1 MTPEARNTYLLS
13 LGICFNI
20 SAMSCIFRY
29 LIICLAFCFA
39 SLAATAKQ
47 IEIKEITLRNT
58 VLEVNHDSASDLK
71 FKKRIYENPP
81 RLVFDILDAHLGN
94 KSFVYNLPTGLDITR
109 ARVAQFDADTVRV
122 VTEATT
128 LTALEKVNIENIG
141 KTLFFR
147 YAIKDVVIQD
157 FGFEDGNMR
166 ITADGSLVP
175 RSIMLD
181 NPERLVLDLIGARLK
196 STSQE
201 KTYQNGTEEMR
212 VTQFDSSIVRV
223 VFTGRD
229 THNREV
235 RISNNEKQVLV
246 LGEGKE
252 NSEGFRADN
261 KVLSIKLHR
270 NSKEEVVYAV
280 ESSKKLDYKF
290 LKLHNP
296 ERLVVDLIGLDY
308 DDALG
313 AEQLPET
320 EFVQDLRFG
329 LATLGKPVTRIVF
342 DMKTKNV
349 IEEFKESN
357 GSKTLLIRMIG
368 VSPDKVKGGVEI
380 EAAQKSAG
388 TVVVLDAGHGG
399 YDSGAVY
406 GGYNEKDITLDITRK
421 VQEYL
426 AAAGINV
433 YMVRSEDRFIS
444 LAERVEVTN
453 AVDPKIFVSIH
464 VNALITNP
472 EMQGLQTYY
481 YSSTGKQL
489 GAVIH
494 KQLLTDVLMPDQR
507 IRHANFW
514 VTKYT
519 KAPSVLL
526 ELGFMTNV
534 AERKKLVRESYQNDL
549 AKSVARGII
558 KYLEGL

>member
-1 MTPEARNTYLLS
+1 
-13 LGICFNI
+13 
-20 SAMSCIFRY
+20 MSYIFRY

-39 SLAATAKQ
+39 SLAASAKQ
-47 IEIKEITLRNT
+47 IEIKEIALNNT

-81 RLVFDILDAHLGN
+81 RLVFDIIDAHLGN
-94 KSFVYNLPTGLDITR
+94 KSFVYNLPTGLDVTR
-109 ARVAQFDADTVRV
+109 ARVAQFDENTVRV

-128 LTALEKVNIENIG
+128 VTALEKVNIENIG

-147 YAIKDVVIQD
+147 YAINDVVIQD

-166 ITADGSLVP
+166 ITADGALVP

-181 NPERLVLDLIGARLK
+181 NPERLVLDLIGAKLK
-196 STSQE
+196 SPSQA
-201 KTYQNGTEEMR
+201 KVYQNGTEEMK

-223 VFTGRD
+223 VFTGRN
-229 THNREV
+229 THKREV
-235 RISNNEKQVLV
+235 RISNNEMQVLV
-246 LGEGKE
+246 LGEGNEKE
-252 NSEGFRADN
+252 EQFKVDN
-261 KVLSIKLHR
+261 KVLSIKLQR
-270 NSKEEVVYAV
+270 NTKEEVVYAV
-280 ESSKKLDYKF
+280 ESLKNLDYKF

-313 AEQLPET
+313 AEQIPET

-368 VSPDKVKGGVEI
+368 VSADKVKDGIEI

-426 AAAGINV
+426 DAAGINV

-444 LAERVEVTN
+444 LAERVEVSN

-472 EMQGLQTYY
+472 EMQGLQSYY
-481 YSSTGKQL
+481 YSTTGKQL
-489 GAVIH
+489 AAVIH
-494 KQLLTDVLMPDQR
+494 KQLLTDVKMPDQR

-514 VTKYT
+514 VTKFT

-534 AERKKLVRESYQNDL
+534 AERTKLVKDSYQNDL

-558 KYLEGL
+558 NYLEGL

>member
-1 MTPEARNTYLLS
+1 
-13 LGICFNI
+13 
-20 SAMSCIFRY
+20 
-29 LIICLAFCFA
+29 
-39 SLAATAKQ
+39 
-47 IEIKEITLRNT
+47 
-58 VLEVNHDSASDLK
+58 
-71 FKKRIYENPP
+71 
-81 RLVFDILDAHLGN
+81 
-94 KSFVYNLPTGLDITR
+94 
-109 ARVAQFDADTVRV
+109 
-122 VTEATT
+122 
-128 LTALEKVNIENIG
+128 
-141 KTLFFR
+141 
-147 YAIKDVVIQD
+147 
-157 FGFEDGNMR
+157 
-166 ITADGSLVP
+166 
-175 RSIMLD
+175 
-181 NPERLVLDLIGARLK
+181 
-196 STSQE
+196 
-201 KTYQNGTEEMR
+201 
-212 VTQFDSSIVRV
+212 
-223 VFTGRD
+223 
-229 THNREV
+229 
-235 RISNNEKQVLV
+235 
-246 LGEGKE
+246 
-252 NSEGFRADN
+252 
-261 KVLSIKLHR
+261 
-270 NSKEEVVYAV
+270 
-280 ESSKKLDYKF
+280 
-290 LKLHNP
+290 
-296 ERLVVDLIGLDY
+296 
-308 DDALG
+308 
-313 AEQLPET
+313 
-320 EFVQDLRFG
+320 
-329 LATLGKPVTRIVF
+329 
-342 DMKTKNV
+342 
-349 IEEFKESN
+349 
-357 GSKTLLIRMIG
+357 LIRMIG

>member
-1 MTPEARNTYLLS
+1 
-13 LGICFNI
+13 
-20 SAMSCIFRY
+20 MSCIFRY